1 MEFVQRR
8 HPNSSVW
15 RVFLSARE
23 EGGQSTVIDMNK
35 QLLDPFE
42 SDYPERIEEELQY
55 GNLHAR
61 CCAFNRRGTLLA
73 TGCHEGA
80 AVLWD
85 FDTRGVVKVLQVMRS
100 CAKHGVPPTAY
111 LF

>member
-1 MEFVQRR
+1 MQAAPPIFVFFSLRK
-8 HPNSSVW
+8 S
-15 RVFLSARE
+15 RE
-23 EGGQSTVIDMNK
+23 EMNK

-42 SDYPERIEEELQY
+42 SDYPERIEEELQH
-55 GNLHAR
+55 GSLHAR

-85 FDTRGVVKVLQVMRS
+85 FDTRGVVKVLQVASMGITCMCTCTHVHAS
-100 CAKHGVPPTAY
+100 
-111 LF
+111 

>member
-1 MEFVQRR
+1 
-8 HPNSSVW
+8 
-15 RVFLSARE
+15 
-23 EGGQSTVIDMNK
+23 MNK

-73 TGCHEGA
+73 TGCHEGV

-85 FDTRGVVKVLQVMRS
+85 FDTRGVVKVLQVGSMRS
-100 CAKHGVPPTAY
+100 RAVPRVRRGRCCPVPGPAARRRRCGCA
-111 LF
+111 

>member
-1 MEFVQRR
+1 M
-8 HPNSSVW
+8 P
-15 RVFLSARE
+15 LL
-23 EGGQSTVIDMNK
+23 

-73 TGCHEGA
+73 TGCNEGV

-85 FDTRGVVKVLQVMRS
+85 FDTRGVVKVLQVGGGPRAAPGAS
-100 CAKHGVPPTAY
+100 VRVHLHVCPAPAPTPRARLGQSGGDY
-111 LF
+111 GG

>member
-1 MEFVQRR
+1 
-8 HPNSSVW
+8 
-15 RVFLSARE
+15 
-23 EGGQSTVIDMNK
+23 MNK

-42 SDYPERIEEELQY
+42 SDYPERNEEELQY
-55 GNLHAR
+55 GSLHAR

-85 FDTRGVVKVLQVMRS
+85 FDTRGVVKVLQVASMGITCMCTCTHVHAS
-100 CAKHGVPPTAY
+100 
-111 LF
+111 

>member
-1 MEFVQRR
+1 
-8 HPNSSVW
+8 
-15 RVFLSARE
+15 
-23 EGGQSTVIDMNK
+23 MNK

-55 GNLHAR
+55 GSLHAR

-85 FDTRGVVKVLQVMRS
+85 FDTRGVVKVLQVAS
-100 CAKHGVPPTAY
+100 TGIPYICACTHAHAA
-111 LF
+111 